1 MPPAKST
8 VPQAVFQL
16 KISLKDFS
24 PPIWRRV
31 QVAADV
37 TLAQLHDLIQLAF
50 GWTDSHLHQFII
62 GNQYYSIP
70 SPDDWEPVKDERRF
84 KLNQFLSS
92 PKDKIRYEY
101 DFGDSWEH
109 AVLLEK
115 VLSPESGMRYPVCVT
130 GKNACP
136 PEDVGGVWGYAG
148 FLEAI
153 TQPDHPEH
161 AQYLEW
167 IGDEFNPKAFDLEAV
182 NLALEALRRGG
193 RRRLW
198 VR

>member
-1 MPPAKST
+1 MPPAKFT
-8 VPQAVFQL
+8 VPPAVFQL
-16 KISLKDFS
+16 KITLKDSS

-37 TLAQLHDLIQLAF
+37 TLAQLHHLIQLAF

-70 SPDDWEPVKDERRF
+70 SPDDYEPVKDERRF
-84 KLNQFLSS
+84 KLNQFLVS

-101 DFGDSWEH
+101 DFGDDWMHE
-109 AVLLEK
+109 VLLEK
-115 VLSPESGMRYPVCVT
+115 VLPPEPGVRYPVCVT

-136 PEDVGGVWGYAG
+136 PEDVGGVWGYAS

-161 AQYLEW
+161 DQYLEW
-167 IGDEFNPKAFDLEAV
+167 IGDEFDPKAFDLEAV
-182 NLALEALRRGG
+182 NQDLEALRRGG
-193 RRRLW
+193 RRRQQ

>member
-1 MPPAKST
+1 MPAAKST
-8 VPQAVFQL
+8 ASPAVFQL
-16 KISLKDFS
+16 KITLKDSS

-62 GNQYYSIP
+62 GSQCYSTP
-70 SPDDWEPVKDERRF
+70 SPDDYEPVKDERRF
-84 KLNQFLSS
+84 RLDQFLIS

-101 DFGDSWEH
+101 DFGDDWMH
-109 AVLLEK
+109 QVLLEK
-115 VLSPESGMRYPVCVT
+115 VLPPEPGMRYPVCVA

-136 PEDVGGVWGYAG
+136 PEDVGGVWGYAD

-153 TQPDHPEH
+153 VQPDHPEH
-161 AQYLEW
+161 DQYLEW
-167 IGDEFNPKAFDLEAV
+167 VGDEFDPKAFDLEAV
-182 NLALEALRRGG
+182 NQDLEALRQGG
-193 RRRLW
+193 RRRQQ

>member
-1 MPPAKST
+1 MPSAKST
-8 VPQAVFQL
+8 VPPAVFQL
-16 KISLKDFS
+16 KIALKDFS

-37 TLAQLHDLIQLAF
+37 TLAQLHNLIQLAF

-70 SPDDWEPVKDERRF
+70 SADDWEPVKDERRF

-109 AVLLEK
+109 EVLLEK
-115 VLSPESGMRYPVCVT
+115 VQPPEPGVRYPVCVT

-136 PEDVGGVWGYAG
+136 PEDVGGVWGYAN

-161 AQYLEW
+161 DQYLEW
-167 IGDEFNPKAFDLEAV
+167 VGDDFDPKAFDLEAV
-182 NLALEALRRGG
+182 NQDLEVLRRGG
-193 RRRLW
+193 RRRQ